1 MIDQSLLLLFPAAMA
16 FAAAMDML
24 TMTIPNRIS
33 LVLVGAFFVAAYF
46 AGLSKEQLLSHVGT
60 GVAVLVVCF
69 GLFAMG
75 FFGGGDAKLL
85 AASSL
90 WIGFEQLLPYLLGVS
105 IAGAVL
111 SLVFLFGRKY
121 FPEGSVSAPHW
132 VLRLQARKIRNAL
145 RARDRCGSTLGLP
158 ADRLLPGSCILSG
171 FLRA

>member
-46 AGLSKEQLLSHVGT
+46 AGLSMQQVLSHVAT
-60 GVAVLVVCF
+60 GGVVLLVCF
-69 GLFAMG
+69 ALFAMG
-75 FFGGGDAKLL
+75 VFGGGDAKLL

-90 WIGFEQLLPYLLGVS
+90 WIGFDQLLPYIMGVS

-111 SLVFLFGRKY
+111 SLVFLYARKY
-121 FPEGSVSAPHW
+121 FPEGSVSAPRW
-132 VLRLQARKIRNAL
+132 VLRLQARESGMPYGLAIAAAAL
-145 RARDRCGSTLGLP
+145 WIYPQTTFFHGL
-158 ADRLLPGSCILSG
+158 A
-171 FLRA
+171 F